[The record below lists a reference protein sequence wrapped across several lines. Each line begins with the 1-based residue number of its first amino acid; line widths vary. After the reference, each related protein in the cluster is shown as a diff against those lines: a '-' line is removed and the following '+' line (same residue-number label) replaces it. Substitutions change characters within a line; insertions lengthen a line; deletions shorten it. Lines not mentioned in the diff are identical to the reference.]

1 VQQLVVHDEVQDVVR
16 DIRCIQG
23 DAQHKRDADKAAV
36 PILKL
41 GHPTVP
47 RQSRSV
53 ELAAEAGFMD
63 LIDYRL
69 EIDVLPFR
77 PFFGVGCGHP
87 NRGRGLHRN
96 GAN

>member
-1 VQQLVVHDEVQDVVR
+1 
-16 DIRCIQG
+16 
-23 DAQHKRDADKAAV
+23 
-36 PILKL
+36 
-41 GHPTVP
+41 
-47 RQSRSV
+47 
-53 ELAAEAGFMD
+53 MD

-87 NRGRGLHRN
+87 KRGRGLHRN